1 MGVVS
6 RYWIWVRVIGLS
18 TCQSIEL
25 KEVKAFFQQ
34 EFPQF
39 TPGNDV
45 SDRDIQRQLMLWL
58 RHDDNRRQ
66 MAELCLRCFISNQ
79 LRHISITLEKNLEE
93 KFGKT
98 HDLTSNQILLLVLD
112 KPRKIEEMPN
122 FSNASTLINRILET
136 FDAEKSNLSTWTTRI
151 FYSDREVK
159 NLLLYHG
166 IELVTDWMIL
176 SYVTPVKL
184 EKILKNNL
192 CSAGEIQ
199 QSLQLLNAYHQI
211 YRNQL
216 LQTRKAGTKSR
227 YPEPT
232 EEQLR
237 QIAEKLFPNR
247 RNYPLDFL
255 QDVRNKLQ
263 NIARFIRE
271 ERIRIR
277 QGITSVNPQDSW
289 DNIPESNHNSEEE
302 QSEFSRLYNSSFDAC
317 FTNAVK
323 KIIEARITYFQAKKT
338 AKYQK
343 KLKNFVEAMHL
354 FHCEG
359 VPMTEIAPSIN
370 LTDQPAVTRLLEL
383 KGLRNDIGRNT
394 SLCLKQCILKL
405 IQSQFDDDLPPDWE
419 LKVQNFLDK
428 EIKTV
433 IQEAEQ
439 EARNGQRQAMNSK
452 MAKAI
457 CEYICHYLNSSRG

>member
-6 RYWIWVRVIGLS
+6 KYWIWVRVIGLS

-25 KEVKAFFQQ
+25 NEVKAFFQQ

-39 TPGNDV
+39 SPGGDV

-66 MAELCLRCFISNQ
+66 MAELCLRCFVSNQ
-79 LRHISITLEKNLEE
+79 LRDISIRLEG

-98 HDLTSNQILLLVLD
+98 HDLTSNHILVFVLD
-112 KPRKIEEMPN
+112 KSRKIEEMPN
-122 FSNASTLINRILET
+122 YSTSNPSSLINRILET
-136 FDAEKSNLSTWTTRI
+136 FDAEKSNLSTWTVRI

-159 NLLLYHG
+159 SLLLHHG
-166 IELVTDWMIL
+166 IELVTNWMIL
-176 SYVTPVKL
+176 SYITPVKL

-192 CSAGEIQ
+192 CSVGEIQ
-199 QSLQLLNAYHQI
+199 QSLQLLDAYHQV
-211 YRNQL
+211 YRSQL
-216 LQTRKAGTKSR
+216 LQTRQAGTKSR

-247 RNYPLDFL
+247 RNYPPDLL
-255 QDVRNKLQ
+255 QDVCSKLKKVA
-263 NIARFIRE
+263 NILRE
-271 ERIRIR
+271 ERIRVR
-277 QGITSVNPQDSW
+277 QGKKSLNPQKSW
-289 DNIPESNHNSEEE
+289 DNIPEKNHNIEEE
-302 QSEFSRLYNSSFDAC
+302 KSDFSELYNSSFDGC
-317 FTNAVK
+317 FTGAVK
-323 KIIEARITYFQAKKT
+323 KVVEARITYFQAKRT
-338 AKYQK
+338 AKSQK
-343 KLKNFVEAMHL
+343 KLKNFVEALHL

-359 VPMTEIAPSIN
+359 VPMTEIALRLN
-370 LTDQPAVTRLLEL
+370 LIDQPYISRLLEL

-394 SLCLKQCILKL
+394 LLCLKQCILEL
-405 IQSQFDDDLPPDWE
+405 IQSQFDDDLPPDWD
-419 LKVQNFLDK
+419 LKVQTFLDK
-428 EIKTV
+428 EIQSV

-452 MAKAI
+452 MARTI
-457 CEYICHYLNSSRG
+457 CEYVCHYLNSSRG

>member
-6 RYWIWVRVIGLS
+6 KYWIWVRVIGLS
-18 TCQSIEL
+18 RCESIEL

-39 TPGNDV
+39 SPGDDI

-79 LRHISITLEKNLEE
+79 LRNISIKLEK
-93 KFGKT
+93 KFAKT
-98 HDLTSNQILLLVLD
+98 HDLTSNHILLLVLD
-112 KPRKIEEMPN
+112 KSRKIEEIPN
-122 FSNASTLINRILET
+122 SSNISILINHILET
-136 FDAEKSNLSTWTTRI
+136 FDAEKSNLSTWTIRI

-159 NLLLYHG
+159 KLLLYHG
-166 IELVTDWMIL
+166 IELVTNWMIL
-176 SYVTPVKL
+176 SYITPVKL

-192 CSAGEIQ
+192 CSVGEIQ
-199 QSLQLLNAYHQI
+199 QSLQLLDAYHQI
-211 YRNQL
+211 YRSQL
-216 LQTRKAGTKSR
+216 LQTRQAGTRSR
-227 YPEPT
+227 YPDPT

-247 RNYPLDFL
+247 RNYPPKFL
-255 QDVRNKLQ
+255 QDVRSKLQ
-263 NIARFIRE
+263 NIAHFIRE
-271 ERIRIR
+271 ERIRVR
-277 QGITSVNPQDSW
+277 QGITSVNSQKSW
-289 DNIPESNHNSEEE
+289 DNIPEQNHHIEEE
-302 QSEFSRLYNSSFDAC
+302 QSEFSRLYNSSFDGC
-317 FTNAVK
+317 FAGAVK
-323 KIIEARITYFQAKKT
+323 KVVEARITYFKAKRT

-343 KLKNFVEAMHL
+343 KLNNFIEALHL

-359 VPMTEIAPSIN
+359 VPMTEIAPRLN
-370 LTDQPAVTRLLEL
+370 LIDQPYLSRFLEL

-419 LKVQNFLDK
+419 LKVQTFIDK

-439 EARNGQRQAMNSK
+439 EARNGKRQTMNSK
-452 MAKAI
+452 IARTI
-457 CEYICHYLNSSRG
+457 CEYICDYLNGSRG